1 MSGLVSF
8 INAIDSAFP
17 AASTTRSNMASSICL
32 SKRIRSLLAEA
43 RHTEDAGKRK
53 ELYDEFQQ
61 AMTEAMPYT
70 FLAYVDADYA
80 MKANIKGITENTV
93 LGHHGVGVFHNIAE
107 WTIENE
113 QNT

>member
-1 MSGLVSF
+1 
-8 INAIDSAFP
+8 
-17 AASTTRSNMASSICL
+17 
-32 SKRIRSLLAEA
+32 
-43 RHTEDAGKRK
+43 
-53 ELYDEFQQ
+53 
-61 AMTEAMPYT
+61 MTEAMPYT

-80 MKANIKGITENTV
+80 MQANIKGITENTV